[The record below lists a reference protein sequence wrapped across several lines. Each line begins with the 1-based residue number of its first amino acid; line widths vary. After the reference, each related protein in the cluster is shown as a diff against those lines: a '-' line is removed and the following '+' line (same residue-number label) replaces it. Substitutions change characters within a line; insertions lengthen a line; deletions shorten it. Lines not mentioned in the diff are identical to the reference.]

1 MKEFLLSDES
11 VNSHGC
17 IIKTDGIELGRFL
30 ANPVMFY
37 NHDESRGVVGK
48 WENVRKSDGK
58 LYATPVFDTD
68 SELGRQV
75 KRQVESGFIRAASIG
90 IDSVEF
96 EYTPTETEP
105 QVVTKCE
112 LIEVSICDIPSN
124 RNALQLY
131 YNGDTVDN
139 DTYRRILC
147 ARVGSAKQAI
157 SAVANAL
164 GLPEGATVEDAVGA
178 IRILRDGHP
187 QSCDERIDAAIKC
200 GYVRPDER
208 RILLKSFAGNVA
220 GLSTLLSHRQMAFE
234 KDVEKEYDNFIN
246 GKYGT
251 RFDYIKLRAI
261 PQDEMKALM
270 RNNFNTFKRLT
281 GCIERR
287 AMDDIAPQPD
297 NYSGRQNWTLEDY
310 RKNDPMELRRNPGLY
325 RRLLGQQNNI

>member
-1 MKEFLLSDES
+1 M
-11 VNSHGC
+11 
-17 IIKTDGIELGRFL
+17 EL
-30 ANPVMFY
+30 
-37 NHDESRGVVGK
+37 
-48 WENVRKSDGK
+48 
-58 LYATPVFDTD
+58 
-68 SELGRQV
+68 
-75 KRQVESGFIRAASIG
+75 
-90 IDSVEF
+90 

-234 KDVEKEYDNFIN
+234 KDVEK
-246 GKYGT
+246 
-251 RFDYIKLRAI
+251 
-261 PQDEMKALM
+261 
-270 RNNFNTFKRLT
+270 NT
-281 GCIERR
+281 I
-287 AMDDIAPQPD
+287 
-297 NYSGRQNWTLEDY
+297 TL
-310 RKNDPMELRRNPGLY
+310 
-325 RRLLGQQNNI
+325 